1 MSLQVKAIDPVPE
14 QTARI
19 ARAAFPKGS
28 LYIRM
33 RDEFATIFTDEHF
46 ADLFPA
52 CGQAAEAPWRLAL
65 VTVMQFVEGLSAR
78 QAADAV
84 RSRIDWKY
92 ALSLALEDCGFDSSV
107 LCEFRSRLLAGAA
120 EARLFEAMLARFKER
135 DLLKVRGRQ
144 RTDSTHVLSF
154 VRGLHRMETLV
165 EALRYALNSVAEA
178 DPEWLQ
184 SLAQPD
190 WFDRYGRRAD
200 NYRMSRPQPERD
212 KFALA
217 VGADGLVL
225 LQAVWSAGA
234 PPSLRDLP
242 AMEALRRVW
251 LQQFHRQ
258 VDQKQRDQMC
268 LRAEAD
274 LPPGAL
280 LIVSPFVSPYDLGA
294 RFSVKRQ
301 TRWTGYKVHLTE
313 TCDADTPHL
322 ITQVLTTPSTTADCE
337 ATPRVQDAL
346 AQADRLPGEHL
357 VDEGYT
363 QASHLVTSRSR
374 HGVEIV
380 GPVARDGSRQAEE
393 GKGFDVSRFG
403 LDWEQQIASCPGG
416 KTSRPWQP
424 TRNARG
430 STFLLAVFEAADC
443 RACSYRPDCT
453 RAKAKGRTLYLH
465 PRAEHEALHAAR
477 QQQQTPHFRARYAAR
492 AGIEGTISQGVRA
505 FGLRQCRYVGQPK
518 THLQN
523 LATAAAL
530 NFCRVYDWFCRV
542 YDWLIE
548 TPLARTRQSRFGRLK
563 VGWLVA
569 A

>member
-1 MSLQVKAIDPVPE
+1 MSLQVKASDPVPE
-14 QTARI
+14 QTARVT
-19 ARAAFPKGS
+19 RAAFPKGN
-28 LYIRM
+28 LYTRM

-52 CGQAAEAPWRLAL
+52 CGQAAAAPWRLAL
-65 VTVMQFVEGLSAR
+65 VTVMQFVAGLSDR

-92 ALSLALEDCGFDSSV
+92 TLSLDLEDCGFDSSV

-120 EARLFEAMLARFKER
+120 EARLFEVMLARFKER

-184 SLAQPD
+184 SLAPPD

-200 NYRMSRPQPERD
+200 NYRMPRSQTERD

-217 VGADGLVL
+217 VGADGFAL
-225 LQAVWSAGA
+225 LQAVWSAAA
-234 PPSLRDLP
+234 PPSLRELP

-258 VDQKQRDQMC
+258 VDQNQTNQKQAAQMS

-280 LIVSPFVSPYDLGA
+280 LIVSPYDLEA

-337 ATPRVQDAL
+337 ATPCVQNAL
-346 AQADRLPGEHL
+346 AEADRLPAEHL

-363 QASHLVTSRSR
+363 QASHLVTSRTR
-374 HGVEIV
+374 YGVEIV

-403 LDWEQQIASCPGG
+403 LDWEQQRASCPGG

-443 RACSYRPDCT
+443 RACSHRPDCT

-465 PRAEHEALHAAR
+465 LQPEHEALHAAR
-477 QQQQTPHFRARYAAR
+477 RHQQTPQFRERYAAR

-505 FGLRQCRYVGQPK
+505 FGLRQCRYVGHAK

-530 NFCRVYDWFCRV
+530 NFCRVYDW
-542 YDWLIE
+542 LTE
-548 TPLARTRQSRFGRLK
+548 APLARTRQSQFGRLK
-563 VGWLVA
+563 PVA
-569 A
+569 LAAT